1 MKIKTFT
8 GKSLPEALVK
18 AKRELGDDIIILESR
33 EISANRTKSGKKIV
47 EVTVSIENSVQEKQ
61 LKSWAPPVLT
71 KSKGKEGQQPQPV
84 AENNEFSKVI
94 GDILARK
101 PKELNQEKQILD
113 ELADL
118 REQVSRLSDSSA
130 KEKESADSSI
140 FPQAYLQ
147 MQNFLLEKGV
157 DEKQASRFIKRAYVT
172 AENGP
177 AADIEEIQQVLKKE
191 MGLAV
196 KTYTFKKARKKKSP
210 RIVLLVGA
218 TGVGKTTSA
227 MKLASFQEIF
237 GKNEVAIISTDP
249 YGPSEALKAF
259 SKMNGT
265 AVYEKKRV
273 DELPE
278 LIAKF
283 KEKEVVIVDTPGQSP
298 FTPNYLA
305 KLEEYVQA
313 VKPTEIFLVVAMSTD
328 LKDLLMASAIY
339 MLLKPDGVILTKFD
353 ETTQPGKVFPIIH
366 EMNLPIAAIY
376 NGKRIFMDIAAAD
389 PEYVLKELFAKTG
402 GLAHAQ

>member
-1 MKIKTFT
+1 MKLKTFT
-8 GKSLPEALVK
+8 GKTLPEALVK
-18 AKRELGDDIIILESR
+18 AKRELGDEIIILESR
-33 EISANRTKSGKKIV
+33 EIPATRTKSRQKIV
-47 EVTVSIENSVQEKQ
+47 EVTVSTESTGSGKQ
-61 LKSWAPPVLT
+61 VKSWAPPVLK
-71 KSKGKEGQQPQPV
+71 KSTGDEVQMSQPAQ
-84 AENNEFSKVI
+84 EQNEFSKVI

-101 PKELNQEKQILD
+101 PKELHQEKQILD

-118 REQVSRLSDSSA
+118 REQVSRLSESTE
-130 KEKESADSSI
+130 KEKESAESSV

-147 MQNFLLEKGV
+147 MKNFLTDKGV

-172 AENGP
+172 TENGP
-177 AADIEEIQQVLKKE
+177 VADMQEIQQVLKKE
-191 MGLAV
+191 MSLGI
-196 KTYTFKKARKKKSP
+196 KTYKFKKTGKMKKP
-210 RIVLLVGA
+210 RVVLLVGA

-298 FTPNYLA
+298 FMPNYLA
-305 KLEEYVQA
+305 KLEEYVQV
-313 VKPTEIFLVVAMSTD
+313 VKPTELFLVVAMSTD
-328 LKDLLMASAIY
+328 LKDLFMASAIY
-339 MLLKPDGVILTKFD
+339 MLLKPDGVILSKFD
-353 ETTQPGKVFPIIH
+353 ETSQPGKVFPIIH
-366 EMNLPIAAIY
+366 EMNLPIVAIC
-376 NGKRIFMDIAAAD
+376 NGKRIFMDIAAAT
-389 PEYVLKELFAKTG
+389 PEYILNELFTKSG
-402 GLAHAQ
+402 SLAHAH